1 MFCGWVD
8 LWVWLAWLIAYG
20 NYNTCNSK
28 GKGRSKAKKAKRVVV
43 NVEETT
49 RRRVE
54 RRKEGRKE
62 GERRRRR
69 RRRESI
75 DSGLFFI
82 FIIN

>member
-1 MFCGWVD
+1 M
-8 LWVWLAWLIAYG
+8 AWLIAYG
-20 NYNTCNSK
+20 NYNTWNSK

-62 GERRRRR
+62 GRRTKEKEKEEGVDRQW
-69 RRRESI
+69 S
-75 DSGLFFI
+75 FFY
-82 FIIN
+82 FYY

>member
-1 MFCGWVD
+1 M
-8 LWVWLAWLIAYG
+8 
-20 NYNTCNSK
+20 
-28 GKGRSKAKKAKRVVV
+28 
-43 NVEETT
+43 EETT

-69 RRRESI
+69 RESI